1 MNVKSTSWE
10 QRLENLMP
18 KLPIWPLTTLGTVVL
33 IMGLIIFLACA
44 AFGWYQWNNCLEIR
58 GLL

>member
-1 MNVKSTSWE
+1 MKLQGLSWE
-10 QRLENLMP
+10 EKLENLLP
-18 KLPIWPLTTLGTVVL
+18 KLPRWPLTAFGTVVL

-44 AFGWYQWNNCLEIR
+44 AFGWYQWNSCLEIR